1 MPRVMIC
8 PNEWKEILKNRRDPG
23 QDRKDEVRNGVYFMA
38 PDPTNLHQTTVLELA
53 WMLNHIAPAGSHVQ
67 AGGNISDRKID
78 WKKNYRCPDVMVFL
92 PGNKAVDLETHY
104 LGGPD
109 FLVEIVSP
117 GDRSLK
123 KLPFYAELGV
133 KEVLLV
139 DPGKS
144 ANSLN
149 RRTGEGWVG
158 AEIARLDDQSWLASG
173 LLPVE
178 FSFKSA
184 SGDKRP
190 HVVVRHTLEGRI
202 MSA

>member
-23 QDRKDEVRNGVYFMA
+23 QDRKDEVRNGVYFIA
-38 PDPTNLHQTTVLELA
+38 PDVTNSHQKAVMNLALILEMVA
-53 WMLNHIAPAGSHVQ
+53 SADTRVQ
-67 AGGNISDRKID
+67 TGGNISDRKID

-109 FLVEIVSP
+109 FLVEIVNP

-123 KLPFYAELGV
+123 KLPFYAEVGTQ
-133 KEVLLV
+133 EVLLV
-139 DPGKS
+139 DSSKS
-144 ANSLN
+144 AISLY
-149 RRTGEGWVG
+149 RRSGEGWAV
-158 AEIARLDDQSWLASG
+158 AEIARLDDQSWLPSG

-178 FSFKSA
+178 FSFQTV